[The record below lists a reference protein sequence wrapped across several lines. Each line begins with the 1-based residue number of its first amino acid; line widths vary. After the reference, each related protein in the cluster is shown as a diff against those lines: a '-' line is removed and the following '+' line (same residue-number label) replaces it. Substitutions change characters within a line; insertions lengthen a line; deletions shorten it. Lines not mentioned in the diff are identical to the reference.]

1 MMTKTDDDKDIRETD
16 DDKYYLDTLSSI
28 AMASQ
33 SVICYSIFV
42 NEGKYALKKQ
52 VLSLH
57 CNLL

>member
-16 DDKYYLDTLSSI
+16 DDKYLDTLSSI

-33 SVICYSIFV
+33 SVICNSIFV